1 MVRAGIFTTNLSCG
15 FVAQAPEQV
24 LSDVLEAQVSVDVER
39 GINIRMTHDVLE
51 LRGAHAAPGHLGTE
65 RMTAYMG
72 RDLGNLLLVGPV
84 VLVQSRYNLP
94 YRIGALFSNERSRDG
109 Y

>member
-1 MVRAGIFTTNLSCG
+1 MVHAGFFTTNLSCG
-15 FVAQAPEQV
+15 FVAQAPEHV

-51 LRGAHAAPGHLGTE
+51 FRGAHSAPGHLGTE

-84 VLVQSRYNLP
+84 VLV
-94 YRIGALFSNERSRDG
+94 
-109 Y
+109 